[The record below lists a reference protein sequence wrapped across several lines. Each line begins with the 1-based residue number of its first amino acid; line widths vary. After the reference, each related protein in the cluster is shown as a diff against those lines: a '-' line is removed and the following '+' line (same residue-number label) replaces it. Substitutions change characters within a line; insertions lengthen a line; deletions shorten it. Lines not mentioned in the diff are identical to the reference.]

1 MPLVA
6 ELDPFPFFLLAF
18 ALPLQCFAVWAYI
31 VRRMKPSGER

>member
-1 MPLVA
+1 VA

-18 ALPLQCFAVWAYI
+18 ALLCFAVWAYI